1 MHQRNEGATS
11 ASGTPAGRPAG
22 SDPVASGA
30 PMDLICA
37 HLGETRGADAPAF
50 GAWTQ
55 DLLRERI
62 EWSPE
67 FRRLLDI
74 PATEA
79 PTPEG
84 LLERI
89 DEADRVTAAR
99 LLDEVQRNGGVASFG
114 CRIRRGESV
123 VDAEIRVVADS
134 DTEGRARRLHGTV
147 QDVSVQRGAEQALQ
161 RRSAYLNA
169 ILDHL
174 PQAVSVF
181 DEHLRLQCWNAR
193 YADMIGVPRE
203 MLRVGALF
211 EDIYR
216 IPAER
221 GDFGPGD
228 PTELVE
234 LRRRLALNFEP
245 FLFERTRPD
254 GCTLLIAR
262 EPLYIEGRIA
272 GLVTTYT
279 DISERKRIEAE
290 VRHLAHHDALTGL
303 ANRSLLDAR
312 LQQAIADARR
322 SEQSLAVLFI
332 DLDRFKNIN
341 DSLGH
346 HVGDEL
352 LMQVADRLRS
362 EVRESD
368 TVARLGG
375 DEFVIAL
382 QGIGNASDAARVTE
396 CLLDKLSAPYLVCG
410 TELHVTPSIGISLF
424 PGDADDANTLMRN
437 ADTAMYHAKALGR
450 ANYQF
455 FTEALN
461 QTTMARLEL
470 ENRLR
475 RAIGRNEFELW
486 YQPLHDASGA
496 TLNGFEALVRW
507 RGDNDIL
514 LLPNH
519 FIPVAEDTGM
529 IIELGRW
536 VLREACLQG
545 QRWSDLGPLRPR
557 ISVNLSARQLRDAS
571 FADTV
576 ADILAE
582 TGLEPSMLE
591 LEITESS
598 VMDRPDEA
606 VLLLRRLKDLGVGI
620 AIDDFGTGY
629 SSLSYLKM
637 FPLDRLKIDGSFVC
651 DIDNDPNDSAIVSAA
666 VSLAHNLGLPVVA
679 EGVETAAQAIH
690 LARLGC
696 DELQGFHFSRP
707 MPAREADSML
717 RMLQV

>member
-1 MHQRNEGATS
+1 MHRDPAGPEPLRTDADRTS
-11 ASGTPAGRPAG
+11 AGAAGLVAAALCRPQPAVVLG
-22 SDPVASGA
+22 SWTH
-30 PMDLICA
+30 DLRSDRI
-37 HLGETRGADAPAF
+37 DWSPAF
-50 GAWTQ
+50 RQ
-55 DLLRERI
+55 
-62 EWSPE
+62 
-67 FRRLLDI
+67 LLDI
-74 PATEA
+74 PADEA
-79 PTPEG
+79 PSLDGFIDRLEPDCREG
-84 LLERI
+84 VLNVLQQLCEHGGSASFSFR
-89 DEADRVTAAR
+89 AR
-99 LLDEVQRNGGVASFG
+99 RNGGPACF
-114 CRIRRGESV
+114 E
-123 VDAEIRVVADS
+123 A
-134 DTEGRARRLHGTV
+134 HMTV
-147 QDVSVQRGAEQALQ
+147 DVSAETGPCVAHGSIRDVTQRNHEADALN
-161 RRSAYLNA
+161 RRSVYLNA
-169 ILDHL
+169 ILEQL
-174 PQAVSVF
+174 PQAISVF
-181 DEHLRLQCWNAR
+181 DDKLRLQCWNSR
-193 YADMIGVPRE
+193 YAEVIGVPRE
-203 MLRVGALF
+203 MLRPEARF

-228 PTELVE
+228 PAELVE
-234 LRRRLALNFEP
+234 QRRALALNFEP
-245 FLFERTRPD
+245 LLFERTRPD
-254 GCTLLIAR
+254 GRTLLIAR
-262 EPLYIEGRIA
+262 EPLYIDGRIA

-279 DISERKRIEAE
+279 DITDRKRIEAE
-290 VRHLAHHDALTGL
+290 IRHLAHHDVLTGL

-322 SEQSLAVLFI
+322 GGQRLAVLFI

-346 HVGDEL
+346 HIGDEL
-352 LMQVADRLRS
+352 LVQVADRLRG
-362 EVRESD
+362 EVRETD

-382 QGIGNASDAARVTE
+382 QGLNEASDAARITE
-396 CLLDKLSAPYLVCG
+396 GLLETLSAPYVVGG
-410 TELHVTPSIGISLF
+410 TELHATPSIGISLF
-424 PGDADDANTLMRN
+424 PDDAKDANALLRN

-455 FTEALN
+455 FTDELN
-461 QTTMARLEL
+461 HSTMIRLEL
-470 ENRLR
+470 ENSLH

-486 YQPLHDASGA
+486 YQPLHDARGA
-496 TLNGFEALVRW
+496 ALNGFEALVRW
-507 RGDNDIL
+507 RRDDDL
-514 LLPNH
+514 LLTPDS

-529 IIELGRW
+529 IVELGRW
-536 VLREACLQG
+536 VLREACRQA
-545 QRWSDLGPLRPR
+545 RAWSNLGTVRPR
-557 ISVNLSARQLRDAS
+557 VAVNLSARQLRDPR

-576 ADILAE
+576 AEILAE

-606 VLLLRRLKDLGVGI
+606 VALLHRLKALGVGI

-651 DIDNDPNDSAIVSAA
+651 DIDRDPNDSAIVSAA

-679 EGVETAAQAIH
+679 EGVETEAQARH

-707 MPAREADSML
+707 MPAPEADALL
-717 RMLQV
+717 RMHA

>member
-1 MHQRNEGATS
+1 MHRDQAGPEPLPTDADRTSVSAAVAAALCQPQPAVVLGSWTHDLRNDALVWSPAFRQLLGIPADEAPSFDGFVDRIDPDCRPGVLRVLQQLCEHGGS
-11 ASGTPAGRPAG
+11 ASF
-22 SDPVASGA
+22 
-30 PMDLICA
+30 
-37 HLGETRGADAPAF
+37 AF
-50 GAWTQ
+50 
-55 DLLRERI
+55 
-62 EWSPE
+62 
-67 FRRLLDI
+67 
-74 PATEA
+74 
-79 PTPEG
+79 
-84 LLERI
+84 
-89 DEADRVTAAR
+89 
-99 LLDEVQRNGGVASFG
+99 
-114 CRIRRGESV
+114 
-123 VDAEIRVVADS
+123 
-134 DTEGRARRLHGTV
+134 RARRDHGLACFEAHMTVDVDAGASPRVAHGSIRDVTERNHDADALH
-147 QDVSVQRGAEQALQ
+147 
-161 RRSAYLNA
+161 RRSIYLNA
-169 ILDHL
+169 ILEQL
-174 PQAVSVF
+174 PQAISVF
-181 DEHLRLQCWNAR
+181 DDQLRLQCWNSR
-193 YADMIGVPRE
+193 YAEVIGVPRA
-203 MLRVGALF
+203 MLHPEARF

-216 IPAER
+216 VPAER

-228 PTELVE
+228 PAELVE
-234 LRRRLALNFEP
+234 QRRQLALNFEP
-245 FLFERTRPD
+245 LLFERTRPD
-254 GCTLLIAR
+254 GRTLLIAR
-262 EPLYIEGRIA
+262 EPLYIDGRIA

-279 DISERKRIEAE
+279 DISDRKRIEAE
-290 VRHLAHHDALTGL
+290 IRHLAHHDALTGL

-322 SEQSLAVLFI
+322 CGQHLAVLFI

-346 HVGDEL
+346 HIGDEL
-352 LMQVADRLRS
+352 LVQVAERLRA

-382 QGIGNASDAARVTE
+382 QGLSGASDAARITE
-396 CLLDKLSAPYLVCG
+396 GLLETLSAPYQVG
-410 TELHVTPSIGISLF
+410 GSELHATPSIGISLF
-424 PGDADDANTLMRN
+424 PDDADDANALLRN
-437 ADTAMYHAKALGR
+437 ADTAMYHAKAVGR

-455 FTEALN
+455 FTDGLN
-461 QTTMARLEL
+461 HSTTVRLEL
-470 ENRLR
+470 ENSLR

-486 YQPLHDASGA
+486 YQPLHDARGA

-507 RGDNDIL
+507 RREDNL
-514 LLPNH
+514 LVMPDS

-529 IIELGRW
+529 IVELGQW
-536 VLREACLQG
+536 VLREACRQARL
-545 QRWSDLGPLRPR
+545 WSDLSALRPR
-557 ISVNLSARQLRDAS
+557 IAVNLSARQLRDAR

-576 ADILAE
+576 AEILAE

-606 VLLLRRLKDLGVGI
+606 VALLRKLKALGVGI

-651 DIDNDPNDSAIVSAA
+651 DVDNDPNDSAIVSAA

-679 EGVETAAQAIH
+679 EGVETAAQARH

-707 MPAREADSML
+707 MPAPEADAML
-717 RMLQV
+717 RMQGW